1 MKNGGLRAT
10 LTVNTDGYVTLSKA
24 VRVAPLPSNEAL
36 HDSWS
41 SARVCGRMA
50 AWLNRLTIEDFS
62 TPTVSLEHFGY
73 TIHRTT
79 TAESLH
85 AWLSSRRKLG
95 P

>member
-1 MKNGGLRAT
+1 
-10 LTVNTDGYVTLSKA
+10 
-24 VRVAPLPSNEAL
+24 
-36 HDSWS
+36 
-41 SARVCGRMA
+41 MA